1 MENEVICLKLHVM
14 KEVSSLSF
22 VENIFDYTKFL
33 CHLICFL
40 IFSFHNLNKVRFVFV
55 PNAEKFVTFSYD
67 HESHA
72 SKHLRDEEEGLED
85 EPVLNTGG
93 FSDVIVDEPNHV

>member
-1 MENEVICLKLHVM
+1 MENEVIGLKLHLM

-22 VENIFDYTKFL
+22 VENIFDYAKFL
-33 CHLICFL
+33 YHLACL

-55 PNAEKFVTFSYD
+55 PNAEKFVTFSYH
-67 HESHA
+67 HECHA
-72 SKHLRDEEEGLED
+72 SKHLGNKEECLED

-93 FSDVIVDEPNHV
+93 FTDVIVDEPNHV